1 MCVCTYRI
9 HLCGKSSVIKSL
21 IMNSDSSGSTGERD
35 LLIVSFIWK
44 ILMEYTPDGRILED
58 NTSH

>member
-1 MCVCTYRI
+1 MENV
-9 HLCGKSSVIKSL
+9 LSFKSL

-44 ILMEYTPDGRILED
+44 ILMEYTPGGRILED

>member
-1 MCVCTYRI
+1 VYVLIESICVEKV
-9 HLCGKSSVIKSL
+9 LLFKSL

-44 ILMEYTPDGRILED
+44 ILMEYTPGGRVLED

>member
-1 MCVCTYRI
+1 MYALIESICVEKV
-9 HLCGKSSVIKSL
+9 LSFKSL

-35 LLIVSFIWK
+35 LLIVSFICK
-44 ILMEYTPDGRILED
+44 ILMEYTPGGRILED

>member
-1 MCVCTYRI
+1 VHALIESICVEKV
-9 HLCGKSSVIKSL
+9 LSFKSL
-21 IMNSDSSGSTGERD
+21 IMISNSSGSTGERD

-44 ILMEYTPDGRILED
+44 VLMEYTPGGRILED